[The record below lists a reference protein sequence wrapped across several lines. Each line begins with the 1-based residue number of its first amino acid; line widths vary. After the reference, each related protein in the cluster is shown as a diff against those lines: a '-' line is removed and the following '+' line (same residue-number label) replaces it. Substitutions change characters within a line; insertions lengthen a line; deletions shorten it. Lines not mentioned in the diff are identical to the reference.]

1 MLLVQCFPSISF
13 GVWYM
18 EVQHQFCDR
27 EPICKMNFILLLTLL
42 NQLLNYDIRVILTP
56 LTLSPLWDQCYSSVF
71 LFPPF
76 FSSPICLPV
85 SRSSRPA
92 SCLSPTPPWQKQ
104 FIRWREDI
112 FKTHSLAVCWIAS
125 LQDRVLW
132 SLLPIDLLLCDKLI
146 PFLQTVIDIQI
157 PSALSEIPSLYR
169 TWNLWIQLLHLPDLF
184 DMFYTFFQIICG
196 FVKFATGGVIDT
208 ILGYGNQQRGE
219 RYVTFVTFK
228 ITTTHP
234 TIVVLQVLF
243 FIKSKDR

>member
-1 MLLVQCFPSISF
+1 M
-13 GVWYM
+13 
-18 EVQHQFCDR
+18 
-27 EPICKMNFILLLTLL
+27 CKMNFILLLTLL

-56 LTLSPLWDQCYSSVF
+56 LTLSPLPVF

-104 FIRWREDI
+104 FIRWREDMS
-112 FKTHSLAVCWIAS
+112 KTHSLAVCWIAS
-125 LQDRVLW
+125 LQDRVLC

-184 DMFYTFFQIICG
+184 DMFYTFQIFCG
-196 FVKFATGGVIDT
+196 WVKFATGGVKDT
-208 ILGYGNQQRGE
+208 GLLKSAE
-219 RYVTFVTFK
+219 RWAIRDFCH
-228 ITTTHP
+228 I
-234 TIVVLQVLF
+234 
-243 FIKSKDR
+243 

>member
-1 MLLVQCFPSISF
+1 M
-13 GVWYM
+13 
-18 EVQHQFCDR
+18 
-27 EPICKMNFILLLTLL
+27 CKMNFILLLTLL
-42 NQLLNYDIRVILTP
+42 NQHLNYDIRVILTP
-56 LTLSPLWDQCYSSVF
+56 LTLSPLWDQCYSSLF
-71 LFPPF
+71 LFLSF
-76 FSSPICLPV
+76 FSSPSCLPV

-104 FIRWREDI
+104 FIRWREDGSKTT
-112 FKTHSLAVCWIAS
+112 KTHSLAVCWIAS
-125 LQDRVLW
+125 LQDRVLC

-184 DMFYTFFQIICG
+184 DMFYTFQIICG
-196 FVKFATGGVIDT
+196 CVKFATGGAVWYW
-208 ILGYGNQQRGE
+208 GYGNQQRGV

-234 TIVVLQVLF
+234 TSVVLQVLF
-243 FIKSKDR
+243 FIKSNARIVYEYINNLWHLAFGYHCQWARY